1 MILTPDK
8 LWTRA
13 EVLSKPCPV
22 PQEGGVYGWYF
33 DAVPPGI
40 LAANHHTVGKASLLY
55 VGIAPKAP
63 PKNGA
68 KPSKQTMRERIR
80 YHYQGNAEGSTLRL
94 TLGCLLSEKL
104 DIELRR
110 VGSGKRMTF
119 AKGEAVLS
127 QWMADNAFVCW
138 QQDDAPWLRER
149 ELIEELPLPLNLDG
163 NKSNPFAATVSGL
176 RRSAREVARQLPVVP
191 NK

>member
-33 DAVPPGI
+33 NAVPPGI
-40 LAANHHTVGKASLLY
+40 LAVNHHTVGKASLLY
-55 VGIAPKAP
+55 VGISPKAP

-94 TLGCLLSEKL
+94 TLGCLLSEEL

-110 VGSGKRMTF
+110 VGSGNRMTF
-119 AKGEAVLS
+119 ANGEGVLS

-138 QQDDAPWLRER
+138 QQDDAPWVRER
-149 ELIEELPLPLNLDG
+149 ELIKELHLPLNLDG
-163 NKSNPFAATVSGL
+163 NKSNPFAANGIQAQAFGS
-176 RRSAREVARQLPVVP
+176 
-191 NK
+191 

>member
-1 MILTPDK
+1 
-8 LWTRA
+8 
-13 EVLSKPCPV
+13 
-22 PQEGGVYGWYF
+22 
-33 DAVPPGI
+33 
-40 LAANHHTVGKASLLY
+40 
-55 VGIAPKAP
+55 
-63 PKNGA
+63 
-68 KPSKQTMRERIR
+68 MRERIR

-94 TLGCLLSEKL
+94 TLGCLLSEEL

-119 AKGEAVLS
+119 AEGEGVLS

-138 QQDDAPWLRER
+138 EQDDAPWVRER
-149 ELIEELPLPLNLDG
+149 QLIEKLPLPLNLDA